1 MENVEIEKQNKGYIL
16 YNGDIYL
23 RYEKVKETDENE
35 MEKVIQKDKVGYV
48 HCTVGWVNMYQKF

>member
-1 MENVEIEKQNKGYIL
+1 MLRQRNRIIL